1 MIDWNYAPAAQ
12 ADLPFIRDTYEEN
25 IASLHGVHRSD
36 DVWQTL
42 LADENSLYYMVF
54 ASSPVAWFRLDLEDD
69 ALWLGMLQVKPAC
82 QRKGIGRYV
91 LSVVESIAAEKGFRK
106 VGIHTTE
113 DNLPARAL
121 YTSAGYLVT
130 EIGPCTTADGVDR
143 TGYTFL
149 KEL

>member
-1 MIDWNYAPAAQ
+1 MIAWNYAPAAQ

-69 ALWLGMLQVKPAC
+69 ALWLGMLQVKPA
-82 QRKGIGRYV
+82 
-91 LSVVESIAAEKGFRK
+91 
-106 VGIHTTE
+106 
-113 DNLPARAL
+113 
-121 YTSAGYLVT
+121 
-130 EIGPCTTADGVDR
+130 
-143 TGYTFL
+143 
-149 KEL
+149 